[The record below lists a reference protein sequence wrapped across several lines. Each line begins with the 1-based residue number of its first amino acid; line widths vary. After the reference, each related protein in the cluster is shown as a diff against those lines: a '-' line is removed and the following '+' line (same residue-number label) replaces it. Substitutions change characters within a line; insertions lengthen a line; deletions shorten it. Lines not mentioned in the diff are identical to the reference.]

1 MIKLI
6 KSLFNDSSSSCSAC
20 ISRYRLCG
28 LKCLIRALFATKLI
42 RCQRC
47 GHEYPESYNSCP
59 IADCGTIKLMK
70 FSGNSHDRRKKR
82 RELKEIAALCVF
94 SQLTLYI
101 IDIFVQKHPLVTAG
115 LKTY

>member
-1 MIKLI
+1 
-6 KSLFNDSSSSCSAC
+6 
-20 ISRYRLCG
+20 
-28 LKCLIRALFATKLI
+28 
-42 RCQRC
+42 
-47 GHEYPESYNSCP
+47 
-59 IADCGTIKLMK
+59 MK